1 MKKEF
6 LLFALPVA
14 LFSMASCGDVEET
27 DSDIQGVT
35 VDGKVDGYT
44 YVDLGLASGTKWAT
58 YNVGAQLPKQYGTYF
73 AWGETMGKEY
83 YSKSSYKYYDY
94 WYTKYTSD
102 DNVITLEPADDAA
115 TVNWGQNWRMPT
127 TKEMRELIAGCT
139 WTWSEGFN
147 GSNVRGYVGVSRKNS
162 GRIFLAAGGYATPN
176 GFAEDENRSCEY
188 WTSSNDLEYS
198 DYGYSFALKMYNGN
212 FEHDSQY
219 RYYGRNVRAVVK

>member
-27 DSDIQGVT
+27 DADIQGVD

-44 YVDLGLASGTKWAT
+44 YVDLGLASGAKWAT

-73 AWGETMGKEY
+73 AWGETLGKDY
-83 YSKSSYKYYDY
+83 YATNSYKYYDY
-94 WYTKYTSD
+94 YYTKYTSD
-102 DNVITLEPADDAA
+102 DDLMVLEPGDDAA

-127 TKEMRELIAGCT
+127 TKEMRELVAGCT
-139 WTWSEGFN
+139 WTWSDGFK
-147 GSNVRGYVGVSRKNS
+147 GTNVKGYIGTSRKNS
-162 GRIFLAAGGYATPN
+162 KTIFLAAGGYMEQN
-176 GFAEDENRSCEY
+176 GIAEDEGYACHF
-188 WTSSNDLEYS
+188 WTGSNDIQYTAYAYALRMS
-198 DYGYSFALKMYNGN
+198 SYGDFDQ
-212 FEHDSQY
+212 DSRL